1 MPENPHD
8 QAQLFYLVLLGSVIA
23 VGVFYNYRHRLGQ
36 AAQHAAIWGLI
47 FVGLVLAIGF
57 KDNLMTMLKGAPA
70 AQQVSDEALVL
81 RRQKDGHFHALVE
94 INGQEIHFLVDTG
107 ATNLV
112 LSQRDARTAGFDT
125 DDLNFI
131 IRTQTAN
138 GETMSAPV
146 RIDRVEL
153 AQFSDRDVPAT
164 VNGGDLDVSLLGMS
178 YLDRFDG
185 FSVEGDRMFLWRE

>member
-81 RRQKDGHFHALVE
+81 RRQNDGHFHALVE

-146 RIDRVEL
+146 RIDLVEL

>member
-1 MPENPHD
+1 MPDNPHD
-8 QAQLFYLVLLGSVIA
+8 QARMFYLVLLGSVIA

-57 KDNLMTMLKGAPA
+57 KDNLMTMLSSAPT
-70 AQQVSDEALVL
+70 AQQVSDDAIALK
-81 RRQKDGHFHALVE
+81 RQSDGHFHALVE
-94 INGQEIHFLVDTG
+94 INGQKIHFLIDTG

-112 LSQRDARTAGFDT
+112 LSKDDARVAGFDL
-125 DDLNFI
+125 DALDFFLP
-131 IRTQTAN
+131 TQTAN
-138 GETMSAPV
+138 GETMSAPI
-146 RIDRVEL
+146 RIGRVAL
-153 AQFSDRDVPAT
+153 GQFLDRDVPAT

-185 FSVEGDRMFLWRE
+185 FSVEGDQMFLWRN

>member
-70 AQQVSDEALVL
+70 AQ
-81 RRQKDGHFHALVE
+81 
-94 INGQEIHFLVDTG
+94 
-107 ATNLV
+107 
-112 LSQRDARTAGFDT
+112 
-125 DDLNFI
+125 
-131 IRTQTAN
+131 
-138 GETMSAPV
+138 
-146 RIDRVEL
+146 
-153 AQFSDRDVPAT
+153 
-164 VNGGDLDVSLLGMS
+164 
-178 YLDRFDG
+178 
-185 FSVEGDRMFLWRE
+185 